1 MEGPSKHKTAFQL
14 ISQLM
19 NPTLINYAGHYE
31 IDKIEGTASKR
42 PDDEKYLIS
51 VCLMFGITLPLVE
64 DTFDNVNQQF
74 LFMQM
79 LLDNYNYLLDGKVG
93 KQCFPKTKIVIH
105 KPKSDNDRSV
115 ITTGFPLENISICQ
129 KIVDKSGFD
138 SKWYKSKPLEAA
150 DLGMHISFCTGMH
163 YFYSY
168 GANLSKA
175 GKEKMFATGKEKS
188 QEGALLKRSILNDG
202 DQIDKALHKLI
213 SHDRLK
219 IKN

>member
-1 MEGPSKHKTAFQL
+1 MADLNKQKTAFQL
-14 ISQLM
+14 VPQLM
-19 NPTLINYAGHYE
+19 TATLVNYIGHYE

-64 DTFDNVNQQF
+64 DSFDRADDHF

-79 LLDNYNYLLDGKVG
+79 LLDNYNLLLEGNLGEK
-93 KQCFPKTKIVIH
+93 CFPKTKLAIQ
-105 KPKSDNDRSV
+105 KPKNDQDPD
-115 ITTGFPLENISICQ
+115 FPRENINICQ
-129 KIVDKSGFD
+129 KFLDESGFN
-138 SKWYKSKPLEAA
+138 SKWYKSKPLENA

-168 GANLSKA
+168 GANASSA
-175 GKEKMFATGKEKS
+175 GKEKIFATGKEKS

-219 IKN
+219 IKKI